1 MKAVKKYQVSPSFL
15 QALITYAAV
24 DVKFIIAPLKVPYSL
39 GAMRVWF
46 VGVKFLSPYIHKKK
60 IFSRG
65 VDDYFVVSLFF
76 VIMLLMLLLWWLYS

>member
-1 MKAVKKYQVSPSFL
+1 MRAVKKYQVSPSFL

-24 DVKFIIAPLKVPYSL
+24 DIKFIIAPLKVPYSL

-60 IFSRG
+60 VSRG
-65 VDDYFVVSLFF
+65 VDDYFIVGLFF
-76 VIMLLMLLLWWLYS
+76 FIMLLMLLLWWLYS